1 MYQNLF
7 SIEKRSLWDILK
19 LYIEF
24 FSKNPLLCI
33 ILITLLFLFCF
44 GINRLFI
51 WSLGLEINPESL
63 SSYYIFVYTR
73 LTYVSA
79 MFFVFMLLYTP
90 NREWNKVIGISV
102 WIPLVSFNI
111 SLIHC
116 FFLSPF
122 PIKEV
127 IADNIKAGITWLDDS
142 WYEFR
147 LAIYCIGSDL
157 YNILTS
163 LWLVLTTHIP
173 SFTKILVTFPFFR
186 RPFEILAIFYDY
198 LVKVKLDQS
207 RIHVAKN
214 CGEFVYLPYK
224 YTYYPLTEKLSKFT
238 KIQIFDII
246 PNNDELYY
254 NSFQLAVNSLK
265 KNINILGDFC
275 FTYNNS
281 THILSIITNMDVF
294 DTYNNSVKSL
304 GVSTELDLSKKSVY
318 VYNKDLLREPLMNWC
333 EKWILE
339 NTGWDKDKDLRISP
353 KYPTYIFYSPKNQ
366 IILALTDPNN
376 IGYRTNLTSY
386 MEYNSNMQRSHT
398 KFLLTERQDFWDWPA
413 YKRYSIC
420 AHVIPSYV
428 IEDSVEL
435 IFDSQFAYLDGY
447 ILNICNEVRD
457 KLVAY
462 YSGVN
467 GNYNPSDVVNNF
479 PISRVEING
488 GNSLAQQGLLDAFYR
503 CDYGNT
509 LPSLEQGDV
518 SYAIFPFS
526 DTYKQA
532 LENSLRVSKVVRF
545 SEPTLLDRYP
555 TFKRLIESSRSHRF
569 YTEEIS
575 IDIQDQLNSM
585 DIESCVILDRIKCI
599 NNPFVQITYSNY
611 LRLYNELAQQKEV
624 YDTWY
629 GGENYHSNFIRWR
642 LVFTRLMTMKDLI
655 PFMNLAE
662 TRFQDAALNTIIPLR
677 KAHASMYHLKAK
689 ASISISSLDHNELM
703 LEVSSLLA
711 KKPFEP

>member
-1 MYQNLF
+1 MGEQYKIIEYSLIILFIITGSVFLISTSDLVSIFLSIELQSYGLYLLSTIYRDSEPATSGGLMYFLLGGLSSCFILLGTALLYANSGTTNLDSLYIITSISNASKDDLTTLLYWYKSYYIHISLLYSYDIASDVVANTQEFFSAGMRMLKSDAHIPRDTTPDFEKQPTTPLHKFSEILSYKYKKYKFYIEVAITLLIFITINCVLYLNAFYSWLLICIIVIILFFLHRWYEYSYILDSLGQYIFISIYCLSDLAISDQCHSTHPEVSHIFVFFIHLYIARLMYQNLF
-7 SIEKRSLWDILK
+7 SIEKISLWDILK

-366 IILALTDPNN
+366 IILA
-376 IGYRTNLTSY
+376 
-386 MEYNSNMQRSHT
+386 
-398 KFLLTERQDFWDWPA
+398 
-413 YKRYSIC
+413 
-420 AHVIPSYV
+420 
-428 IEDSVEL
+428 
-435 IFDSQFAYLDGY
+435 
-447 ILNICNEVRD
+447 
-457 KLVAY
+457 
-462 YSGVN
+462 
-467 GNYNPSDVVNNF
+467 
-479 PISRVEING
+479 
-488 GNSLAQQGLLDAFYR
+488 
-503 CDYGNT
+503 
-509 LPSLEQGDV
+509 
-518 SYAIFPFS
+518 
-526 DTYKQA
+526 
-532 LENSLRVSKVVRF
+532 
-545 SEPTLLDRYP
+545 
-555 TFKRLIESSRSHRF
+555 
-569 YTEEIS
+569 
-575 IDIQDQLNSM
+575 
-585 DIESCVILDRIKCI
+585 
-599 NNPFVQITYSNY
+599 
-611 LRLYNELAQQKEV
+611 
-624 YDTWY
+624 
-629 GGENYHSNFIRWR
+629 
-642 LVFTRLMTMKDLI
+642 
-655 PFMNLAE
+655 
-662 TRFQDAALNTIIPLR
+662 
-677 KAHASMYHLKAK
+677 
-689 ASISISSLDHNELM
+689 
-703 LEVSSLLA
+703 
-711 KKPFEP
+711 